1 MNVGCTTRKI
11 SVIVLLTSHTFSGA
25 QSRKEN
31 DALVQQTQERG
42 YWVDQSSGLM
52 WAAKDNGKNVN
63 WHQAT
68 SYCQKLRVGGYAD
81 WRLATIEEL
90 EEINGSGAE
99 RPENVSK
106 QTGNNSTVRG
116 GGELVL
122 SGDPWSN
129 SRTPGRLWWYLS
141 RKSRTRVFDNP
152 SFSHAKRAVCVYSPL
167 AQRGGLASA

>member
-99 RPENVSK
+99 RQK
-106 QTGNNSTVRG
+106 M
-116 GGELVL
+116 
-122 SGDPWSN
+122 
-129 SRTPGRLWWYLS
+129 
-141 RKSRTRVFDNP
+141 
-152 SFSHAKRAVCVYSPL
+152 
-167 AQRGGLASA
+167 